1 MSDYGFDTSKAA
13 GSYPQRP
20 RHQISR
26 SITETNASRLHRHQ
40 GHHLLHRRHQNR
52 HSEHRSPQSAVPYLE
67 MPPRGS
73 LELPRSEGVT
83 PYLLSSAE
91 QSRRASIMP
100 PGAEDVGT
108 MALQETLS
116 NKDKQPQ
123 TQGEEAAERN
133 TYAALFLLPPD
144 ESMLTTSSIHRGL
157 QKSLSELTTFSIT
170 TTRRLDDAYYAVL
183 EKLSTLQS
191 TVASIKEL
199 AGMSRE
205 TVSAFATESKGLVG
219 EIGSQLDSFGQFD
232 EQQKHIEGLQARIQ
246 TGRQK
251 VQKLSER
258 VDIVRERV
266 EGWERADREWQERTR
281 RRLKTLWII
290 TSVVALVVVLIVVWA
305 QYASVEMGTVKDKF
319 TEMVSSNGSA
329 VLVPGDELHGA
340 SRVSDHLVQDVRAA
354 LNQSRGAGPAVDA
367 DVLRALDEL

>member
-40 GHHLLHRRHQNR
+40 GHHLLHTRHQNR

-100 PGAEDVGT
+100 PGADDIGT
-108 MALQETLS
+108 MALQETLG

-123 TQGEEAAERN
+123 AEGEEAAKRN
-133 TYAALFLLPPD
+133 T
-144 ESMLTTSSIHRGL
+144 GL

-305 QYASVEMGTVKDKF
+305 QYASVEMGTMKDKF
-319 TEMVSSNGSA
+319 TEMVSSNGSG
-329 VLVPGDELHGA
+329 VLVPGDELHNAG
-340 SRVSDHLVQDVRAA
+340 RVSDHLVKDVRAA